1 MTDGEKLMR
10 NSKNCLR
17 KNNACSQKEKKDNG
31 KQYGYIGWYFV
42 FAIILC
48 IGSVLAS
55 LCLGTAKL
63 TLSDL
68 IQAMMQGA
76 DSGVAGRIFW
86 YSRLPRTA
94 ACLLSGAALAVSGA
108 VIQGV
113 LGNKLASP
121 SIIGVNSGAGL
132 AVTVCCA
139 IGSISGWMIAGA
151 AFFGALCSVLL
162 VAITAQ
168 KIGASKTTVI
178 LGGVAVNS
186 FLNAASEAITTLVPE
201 AGVQSADFRVGGFS
215 AVSYV
220 RLVPAGVF
228 ILVGLLFIFTLCN
241 ELDVM
246 ALGEDTAQ
254 GLGLS
259 VKKMRTVF
267 LGIAALLAGASV
279 SFAGL
284 LGFVGLLV
292 PHAARKFVTN
302 ESRRLLPFC
311 AIAGAAF
318 VTVCDLASRL
328 LFQPY
333 EIPVGILMSF
343 LGGPFFLFLL
353 LHKREKEIET

>member
-1 MTDGEKLMR
+1 MTDGERRMK
-10 NSKNCLR
+10 NSKKCLQSNVFSR
-17 KNNACSQKEKKDNG
+17 KEKKDNG
-31 KQYGYIGWYFV
+31 KQFWHIGWYFGV
-42 FAIILC
+42 VIVLC
-48 IGSVLAS
+48 IGSMLAS
-55 LCLGTAKL
+55 LCLGAAKL

-68 IQAMMQGA
+68 MQAIMQGVE
-76 DSGVAGRIFW
+76 SGVAGRIFW
-86 YSRLPRTA
+86 YSRLPRTV

-121 SIIGVNSGAGL
+121 SSIGVNSGAGL
-132 AVTVCCA
+132 AVTICCA
-139 IGSISGWMIAGA
+139 VGSISGWLIAGA

-162 VAITAQ
+162 VAVTAQ

-186 FLNAASEAITTLVPE
+186 FLNAASEAVTTLVPE

-220 RLVPAGVF
+220 RLIPAGVC
-228 ILVGLLFIFTLCN
+228 IIIGLLLIFTLCN
-241 ELDVM
+241 ELDVIS
-246 ALGEDTAQ
+246 LGEDTAQ

-259 VKKMRTVF
+259 VKKMRTIF
-267 LGIAALLAGASV
+267 LCIAALLAGASV

-292 PHAARKFVTN
+292 PHIARKFVTN

-318 VTVCDLASRL
+318 VTLCDLASRL

-353 LHKREKEIET
+353 LHKQKTF